1 MRTLRWFPAGG
12 GRSRMRRRMGE
23 GADNTPAATTPRMR
37 QLQQM
42 LQRQPDDPF
51 LLYGMAMEH
60 KKAGDAGQALGFFA
74 RVLQRDP
81 NYCYAHYQ
89 RALVHE
95 SLGDVEAARR
105 SLRDG
110 LKAADRAAD
119 AHARSEIEA
128 ALATLE

>member
-1 MRTLRWFPAGG
+1 
-12 GRSRMRRRMGE
+12 MGE
-23 GADNTPAATTPRMR
+23 GTDNPSAATTPRMR

-60 KKAGDAGQALGFFA
+60 KKAGAAAAALDFFGQ
-74 RVLQRDP
+74 VLRRDP
-81 NYCYAHYQ
+81 NYCYAYYQ

-95 SLGDVEAARR
+95 SLGDVEAARQ
-105 SLRDG
+105 SLREG
-110 LKAADRAAD
+110 LEAADRAAD
-119 AHARSEIEA
+119 AHARGEIEA